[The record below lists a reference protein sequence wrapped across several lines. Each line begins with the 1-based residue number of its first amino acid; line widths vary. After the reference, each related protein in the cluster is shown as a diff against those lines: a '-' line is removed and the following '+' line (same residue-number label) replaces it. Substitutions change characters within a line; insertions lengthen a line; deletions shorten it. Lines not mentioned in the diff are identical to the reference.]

1 MTGMNVAIFAAVKR
15 YTALVMCL
23 AISTL
28 ASSCASRRAPVA
40 DPPTQ
45 PTVGPAKVRPLRT
58 QVGLASYYG
67 GDFHGRTTA
76 SGQRFDM
83 HQRVAA
89 HPSYPFGTRVRVTN
103 LENLRQIIVT
113 IIDRGP
119 TPRYQAEGVII
130 DLSRGVAKRLGFI
143 QDGRQRVRVEV
154 VKWGRG
160 GS

>member
-1 MTGMNVAIFAAVKR
+1 LHFSCRVKR
-15 YTALVMCL
+15 YTPLLMCL

-28 ASSCASRRAPVA
+28 ASSCVSRRAPVA
-40 DPPTQ
+40 GPPTH
-45 PTVGPAKVRPLRT
+45 PTVGAANVDPLRT

-67 GDFHGRTTA
+67 GNFHGRTTA

-103 LENLRQIIVT
+103 LENLRQVVVT
-113 IIDRGP
+113 IVDRGP
-119 TPRYQAEGVII
+119 TRRYQAEGVII
-130 DLSRGVAKRLGFI
+130 DLSRGVANRLGFTR
-143 QDGRQRVRVEV
+143 DGRQRVRVEV
-154 VKWGRG
+154 LEWGRR